1 MAKRIEY
8 AKHIKPI
15 ETIKTRYYT
24 DRFWGKE
31 SSHGRSISHEEISS
45 QDQYSII
52 FYGKLL
58 YTGEDRV
65 ICILR
70 FISTC
75 LFVESSPWGADYL
88 FLTAVQNLLHLK
100 QEFK

>member
-1 MAKRIEY
+1 MN
-8 AKHIKPI
+8 
-15 ETIKTRYYT
+15 
-24 DRFWGKE
+24 
-31 SSHGRSISHEEISS
+31 SSNLCLPCTLPLCR
-45 QDQYSII
+45 
-52 FYGKLL
+52 LL

-88 FLTAVQNLLHLK
+88 FLTAIQNLLHLK
-100 QEFK
+100 QEFKVQVINLSSSAILCLFEHYYS

>member
-1 MAKRIEY
+1 MN
-8 AKHIKPI
+8 
-15 ETIKTRYYT
+15 
-24 DRFWGKE
+24 
-31 SSHGRSISHEEISS
+31 SSNLCLPCTLPLCR
-45 QDQYSII
+45 
-52 FYGKLL
+52 LL

-88 FLTAVQNLLHLK
+88 FLTAIQNLLHLK
-100 QEFK
+100 QEFKHCFTQANCHPEAPSSLNGRK